1 MQTDRP
7 IIVFENWYNSLKKVK
22 ANDGPAIGT
31 IAASLVVL
39 DRLKKDYNLDIQS
52 HLAPGGSQIKGVG
65 GIAVATILREFKET
79 RPFAR
84 EGGRTNR
91 GLLGEIRPLLEA
103 LKQLSLDSLA
113 EDDRNKILHSYQ
125 AYLVERVR
133 DFHNRQ
139 KLKFVF
145 DAKRSTW
152 QIIHQLIK
160 ESQTENKG
168 GPVAQHLVGAKLQLR
183 FPEIK
188 ISNEPTSAADAPTN
202 RWGDFSIN
210 NTIFHVTVAPMQAVF
225 EKCQQNL
232 NEGLKVYLLV
242 PDSKLAAAR
251 ELGQQFCGGLIA
263 VESLESFIS
272 QNIEEISAFSNNQ
285 LKQNIINLVDL
296 YNKRVDSVEI
306 DKSLMIEL
314 PSNLN
319 GNND

>member
-1 MQTDRP
+1 MQANQPSTT
-7 IIVFENWYNSLKKVK
+7 FENWYNSLKTVK
-22 ANDGPAIGT
+22 ANSGPAIGT
-31 IAASLVVL
+31 IAASLVLL
-39 DRLKKDYNLDIQS
+39 DRLKKDYNLDLRS
-52 HLAPGGSQIKGVG
+52 HLAAGGAQIKGVSG
-65 GIAVATILREFKET
+65 AAVATILKSFNEN

-91 GLLGEIRPLLEA
+91 GVLAEVKPLLGALESLSLEA
-103 LKQLSLDSLA
+103 LTEL
-113 EDDRNKILHSYQ
+113 DRNTILSSFQ
-125 AYLVERVR
+125 EYLVERVR

-139 KLKFVF
+139 KLKLVF
-145 DAKRSTW
+145 DSKRSTW

-160 ESQTENKG
+160 AAQTENKG

-183 FPEIK
+183 FPDLR

-210 NTIFHVTVAPMQAVF
+210 NTIFHVTVAPMPAVF
-225 EKCQQNL
+225 EKCQQNIDQ
-232 NEGLKVYLLV
+232 GLKAYLLV

-251 ELGQQFCGGLIA
+251 ELGEQLCGGLIA

-272 QNIEEISAFSNNQ
+272 QNIEEISTFSNDQ
-285 LKQNIINLVDL
+285 LRQNVISLVKI
-296 YNKRVDSVEI
+296 YNDRVDKVEI

-319 GNND
+319 D